1 MDPPVLDVSHSEGPD
16 DFAPFPPSL
25 SHSLSP
31 GGGTPAAPGGAEP
44 PPRAPSV
51 GPARPGLQNGAGS
64 LLLAAAPR
72 LSHNRDL

>member
-1 MDPPVLDVSHSEGPD
+1 MILPR
-16 DFAPFPPSL
+16 FPPPFL
-25 SHSLSP
+25 TPCHQEGGHQQPPGGLSP
-31 GGGTPAAPGGAEP
+31 LHVL
-44 PPRAPSV
+44 PSV